1 MKKILTMAAVALLA
15 ASCSNDKDVIN
26 PDLGT
31 ANAPVAIKLTQSVEG
46 ITTKAPILKGS
57 PVEGI
62 VVMVDVATGEG
73 HPAHDWASFNPVY
86 KNVLDENTK
95 ALETRANVAS
105 AVFTAGTETDITL
118 TPTLYYDNAD
128 VSPKNS
134 HITAVVPSGT
144 IESSKV
150 VFGKV
155 DGLQDVMTIG
165 TDQDAGTAETP
176 STEGCKLTFSH
187 KTTQL
192 VFAASYKAVADNKGE
207 WAGKD
212 VSIKNIMV
220 LGTQLPQSVNLT
232 NGDVNW
238 ATTSDFSVP
247 NIITTAL
254 STTVSTVSPAV
265 MIVPSQDIKLNVTIS
280 VGGTDRTFL
289 NVPVMDEKQ
298 ASDKLNA
305 KEGFAHTVT
314 LNITE
319 PDKPT
324 GDNVKALEVKATVNE
339 WQKGNGGTVDLK

>member
-15 ASCSNDKDVIN
+15 ASCSNDKDVIT

-46 ITTKAPILKGS
+46 ITTKAPITSGS
-57 PVEGI
+57 QVEGI
-62 VVMVDVATGEG
+62 VVMVDVTSG
-73 HPAHDWASFNPVY
+73 HEHDWASFNPVY
-86 KNVLDENTK
+86 KNEINGTTK
-95 ALETRANVAS
+95 ALEKRANVAG

-118 TPTLYYDNAD
+118 TPTLYYDNAQ
-128 VSPKNS
+128 VSAKNS

-165 TDQDAGTAETP
+165 ADQDAGTAASP
-176 STEGCKLTFSH
+176 NQNGCKLTFAH

-192 VFAASYKAVADNKGE
+192 VFAASYTSVAGGKGE
-207 WAGKD
+207 WEGKN
-212 VSIKNIMV
+212 VSIKSIKI

-238 ATTSDFSVP
+238 ATASDFSVP
-247 NIITTAL
+247 NITTTAL
-254 STTVSTVSPAV
+254 STTASTISPAV
-265 MIVPSQDIKLNVTIS
+265 MVAPSNDIKLNVTIN

-289 NVPVMDEKQ
+289 NVPVMDSKNAGE
-298 ASDKLNA
+298 KLNA
-305 KEGFAHTVT
+305 QEGYAHTVT

-339 WQKGNGGTVDLK
+339 WKQGNGGTVDLK

>member
-15 ASCSNDKDVIN
+15 ASCSNDKDVIT

-46 ITTKAPILKGS
+46 ITTKAPITSGS
-57 PVEGI
+57 QVEGI
-62 VVMVDVATGEG
+62 VVMVDVTSG
-73 HPAHDWASFNPVY
+73 HEHDWGSFNPVY
-86 KNVLDENTK
+86 KNEIDGATK
-95 ALETRANVAS
+95 ELKTRANVAG

-118 TPTLYYDNAD
+118 TPTLYYDNEQA
-128 VSPKNS
+128 SPKS
-134 HITAVVPSGT
+134 AHITAVVPSGT

-165 TDQDAGTAETP
+165 ADQDAGTAASP
-176 STEGCKLTFSH
+176 NQDGCKLTFSH

-192 VFAASYKAVADNKGE
+192 VFAASYTSVAGGKGE
-207 WAGKD
+207 WEGKN
-212 VSIKNIMV
+212 VSIKSIKI

-238 ATTSDFSVP
+238 ATASDFSVP
-247 NIITTAL
+247 NITTTAL
-254 STTVSTVSPAV
+254 STTASTISPAV
-265 MIVPSQDIKLNVTIS
+265 MVAPSNDIKLNVTIN

-289 NVPVMDEKQ
+289 NVPVMDSKNAGE
-298 ASDKLNA
+298 KLNA
-305 KEGFAHTVT
+305 QEGYAHTVT

-339 WQKGNGGTVDLK
+339 WKQGNGGTVELK